1 VQRQRKK
8 DEDERSMGER
18 RRRSKT
24 AGRICE
30 KHQITLRT
38 IDTKTQ
44 IGTKK
49 ERRRNDQRNRKWTRK
64 RVTRNVKMKRKM

>member
-1 VQRQRKK
+1 MKQRKK
-8 DEDERSMGER
+8 DERSMGEKR
-18 RRRSKT
+18 RKGKN

-30 KHQITLRT
+30 KHRIILRT

-49 ERRRNDQRNRKWTRK
+49 ERTRNDERKLQ
-64 RVTRNVKMKRKM
+64 MD

>member
-1 VQRQRKK
+1 MNSYKFIMMSGWFMVHGSPKRQRKK
-8 DEDERSMGER
+8 DERSMGER
-18 RRRSKT
+18 RIRSKT

-30 KHQITLRT
+30 KHRT

-49 ERRRNDQRNRKWTRK
+49 
-64 RVTRNVKMKRKM
+64 